1 MESKL
6 TSRDIAAAYYRL
18 AEMASEAGQLE
29 EGSAE
34 LERMDAEALEL
45 FETLGEEAPEKL
57 ESLRAVSV
65 RLDGEAKL
73 LRAESKRLTG
83 IARRLEREGGFGVTV
98 FRSSRHNARR
108 ACLPSSRPRAAPS
121 GCQLTRGSSGRIT
134 SQPGRSSATR
144 RPRSSLTGRRRR
156 KPSKLERLT
165 RTSRSKRVRCS
176 IGDRRQKRTHGV

>member
-1 MESKL
+1 MKSKL

-83 IARRLEREGGFGVTV
+83 IARRLEREV
-98 FRSSRHNARR
+98 
-108 ACLPSSRPRAAPS
+108 
-121 GCQLTRGSSGRIT
+121 
-134 SQPGRSSATR
+134 
-144 RPRSSLTGRRRR
+144 
-156 KPSKLERLT
+156 E
-165 RTSRSKRVRCS
+165 RVRS
-176 IGDRRQKRTHGV
+176 YGVQILTAQREAGLPTKLKTSGGTFWLSTHRKLVGPAHISAWSEFGYTKTEIKPDRTAAKKALEAGETHPDFTIEAREVLNWR

>member
-73 LRAESKRLTG
+73 LREESKRLTG
-83 IARRLEREGGFGVTV
+83 IARRLEREV
-98 FRSSRHNARR
+98 
-108 ACLPSSRPRAAPS
+108 
-121 GCQLTRGSSGRIT
+121 
-134 SQPGRSSATR
+134 
-144 RPRSSLTGRRRR
+144 
-156 KPSKLERLT
+156 E
-165 RTSRSKRVRCS
+165 RVRS
-176 IGDRRQKRTHGV
+176 YGVQILTAQREAGLPTKLKTSGGTFWLSTHKRLVGPDHISAWSEFGYTKTEIKPDRTAAKKALEAGETHPDFTIEAREVLNWR